1 MAPNNADTAAIA
13 DLYTRVMA
21 EVKAAAMVCPAE
33 DVQSYYNP
41 TVYWETENGIRD
53 QNKVN
58 FLHLLRPKSSELI
71 IDVLQKLLLG
81 HYHWWQFKIDKW
93 PANLV
98 IRHIMV

>member
-41 TVYWETENGIRD
+41 TVY
-53 QNKVN
+53 
-58 FLHLLRPKSSELI
+58 
-71 IDVLQKLLLG
+71 
-81 HYHWWQFKIDKW
+81 
-93 PANLV
+93 
-98 IRHIMV
+98 